1 MNNELVRVTSASAI
15 NDGFVRA
22 TSTVGRGCGR
32 GLQMSPSLSGIWD
45 EAVQLNDVQGRLKSV
60 LTAAEGKEIQN
71 EQLVRY
77 LREARHQES
86 QSEDLLS
93 ELVYY
98 RIQEELE
105 PEVNGEGS
113 RMDESPGQRHA
124 PRDLQPQVHLFE
136 EDGDS
141 GIGIVDM
148 EQVAE
153 DIAENSCFIREHS
166 SSVALQIVPYVSNQ
180 MVPANTGREFYLEL
194 SREIKE
200 HTEACRNMT
209 WNLGEALMFANL
221 DDRINIVQKDKSS
234 STDSRETS
242 ACPTKLKVYG
252 RDQERDLIISKLI
265 GEESEGRNLSVLAII
280 GDGGVGKTTL
290 AKVVFNDSDVS
301 KHFDVLSWVYVSV
314 YFDQAKIIHI
324 LLESLQVENHENI
337 KGLKDL
343 QSTLEST
350 LKSKRFLLVLD
361 DMWEDSQKE
370 KWDELLTPLLTN
382 DVVGNKILVTTRKPS
397 VAKLIGET
405 DPINLDG
412 LKPDDFWDLF
422 KECAF
427 GNENYKGGRKLEKIG
442 KDIVIQ
448 LKGNPLAAKSVGRLL
463 RKKID
468 VAFWKR
474 VLDESEWKQQS
485 DDYDIMPALMISYKY
500 LPVHLQRCF
509 SYCAV
514 FPKYYKY
521 EKECLVNIWI
531 AQGLIYS
538 TDMHKRLE
546 DIGSEFFNDLVE
558 WGFLQQEFE
567 FMSRHIMHDLIHDLA
582 QKVSSHENFT
592 IGGIKSQRAPQFVRH
607 VSVLAEWVYKTEID
621 GTVHP
626 NQAFL
631 QTFSNSFRELQ
642 IRKLSTLMLF
652 GPHDVDF
659 ASTFRQEFNEGK
671 SVRVLKLDMVLSDL
685 DLMIQNIS
693 SFINLRYLELGFFY
707 KGARLELPEAICK
720 LHFLQV
726 LDIKKNWGTSTVL
739 PGGMNKLVNLR
750 HFIAA
755 DELHAK
761 IAGVG
766 NMVALQ
772 ELKAFAVRKTSEFS
786 VKQLRELNQLRG
798 SISICYLDDVG
809 SQQEA
814 IEARISDKVHLN
826 ALHLSWSGVSKT
838 AQRVHSKNKLPILE
852 DLKPHAGLI
861 NLRITEY
868 RQHIPSWLSNNVHI
882 TSLQSL
888 HLDSCFCWETIPTP
902 DMLPLLR
909 ELRLINMIRVSE
921 IEIGCLEI
929 LELRNLRRLRQ
940 CIVSDKGQLSVNLQ
954 ILEVDECIALK
965 KFPLLFIHEDVQN
978 EYKFT
983 RLRRLR
989 VHGCFGDI
997 AISQLLHIESLVDI
1011 DLFLRPVLDEFR
1023 LAPSGPVNGMRME
1036 IKRSGF
1042 VLSKEENLFQSN
1054 KLRDLV
1060 QLKITDDPS
1069 LKNQAWSGLQQLTS
1083 LETFKMSTCR
1093 KLFSS
1098 IPGLSLPPS
1107 VQELEFF
1114 RCNITVKQ
1122 LSQVLLSLPLLKK
1135 FSLIGCQEV
1144 RSLPI
1149 GLFTDEQNQMR
1160 EGSWHIPPEF
1170 FTALESLQ
1178 ISFGIKH
1185 NRDESSVMHFGS
1197 KQRLGKFTSLKR
1209 VVIGDCPSL
1218 LSSII
1223 SGGVFQIPS
1232 SSLRILRVEFL
1243 TNSHLQLSELSSL
1256 TELRITHCE
1265 SLTCVNLDSC
1275 TALQELRI
1283 AGCDMLSS
1291 IEGLQSC
1298 KALRQFSIDS
1308 CKSLCSLVVSLS
1320 TLTTLSIDYNPKLAY
1335 IELNCC
1341 TALQKLCIQGC
1352 ATMAWCEGLQSLSG
1366 LKHLKFENSP
1376 GFTRSWQLAASQVE
1390 SQRSYFPQR
1399 LQVLNVD
1406 DIGVLCVPIC
1416 SQLTS
1421 LKTLTIHGSLYLR
1434 RDYVDN
1440 LTHDN
1445 ERALLLLTSLRSL
1458 EFDKFKH
1465 LQSLPAGLQCLTS
1478 LQRLSVSK
1486 CELITSLPVGGFPAS
1501 LKDMEI
1507 HACSKELT
1515 ALCREV
1521 CRVQKIYFT
1530 DGTGDTD

>member
-1 MNNELVRVTSASAI
+1 
-15 NDGFVRA
+15 
-22 TSTVGRGCGR
+22 
-32 GLQMSPSLSGIWD
+32 
-45 EAVQLNDVQGRLKSV
+45 
-60 LTAAEGKEIQN
+60 
-71 EQLVRY
+71 
-77 LREARHQES
+77 
-86 QSEDLLS
+86 
-93 ELVYY
+93 
-98 RIQEELE
+98 
-105 PEVNGEGS
+105 
-113 RMDESPGQRHA
+113 
-124 PRDLQPQVHLFE
+124 
-136 EDGDS
+136 
-141 GIGIVDM
+141 
-148 EQVAE
+148 
-153 DIAENSCFIREHS
+153 
-166 SSVALQIVPYVSNQ
+166 
-180 MVPANTGREFYLEL
+180 MVPANTDQEFYLEL
-194 SREIKE
+194 SYEIKE
-200 HTEACRNMT
+200 HIEACRNMT

-252 RDQERDLIISKLI
+252 RDQERDLIIRKLI

-290 AKVVFNDSDVS
+290 AKVVFNDSAVS
-301 KHFDVLSWVYVSV
+301 KHFDILSWVYVSV

-324 LLESLQVENHENI
+324 LLESLKVENHENI

-350 LKSKRFLLVLD
+350 LKSKRFLIVLD

-370 KWDELLTPLLTN
+370 SWDELLTPLLTN

-405 DPINLDG
+405 DPIVLLG

-442 KDIVIQ
+442 EDIVIQ

-463 RKKID
+463 RKKIN

-546 DIGSEFFNDLVE
+546 DIGSELFNDLVE

-582 QKVSSHENFT
+582 QKVSSHESFT
-592 IGGIKSQRAPQFVRH
+592 IGDTKSQRTPQFVRH

-631 QTFSNSFRELQ
+631 QKFSNSFRELQ
-642 IRKLSTLMLF
+642 KRNLSTLMLF
-652 GPHDVDF
+652 GPHDLDF
-659 ASTFRQEFNEGK
+659 ANAFRQEFIEGK
-671 SVRVLKLDMVLSDL
+671 SVRVLKLDMVISDL
-685 DLMIQNIS
+685 DFMIQNIS

-707 KGARLELPEAICK
+707 KGDRLELPEAICK
-720 LHFLQV
+720 LHYLQV
-726 LDIKKNWGTSTVL
+726 LDIKKNWGSSTIL
-739 PGGMNKLVNLR
+739 PRGMNKLVNLR
-750 HFIAA
+750 HFIAV
-755 DELHAK
+755 DKLHAQ

-766 NMVALQ
+766 SMTDLQ
-772 ELKAFAVRKTSEFS
+772 ELKAFSVRKTSEFS
-786 VKQLRELNQLRG
+786 IKQLKGLNQLRG
-798 SISICYLDDVG
+798 SISICYLDDVE
-809 SQQEA
+809 SQEEA
-814 IEARISDKVHLN
+814 IEARISDKVHLT
-826 ALHLSWSGVSKT
+826 ALHLSWYGVSED
-838 AQRVHSKNKLPILE
+838 RVLTIKSKLPILE

-861 NLRITEY
+861 NLRITAY
-868 RQHIPSWLSNNVHI
+868 KHHIPSWFSNNIHL
-882 TSLQSL
+882 TSLRSL
-888 HLDSCFCWETIPTP
+888 HLDSCYCWETIPTP

-940 CIVSDKGQLSVNLQ
+940 CKVSDKEQLCVNLQ
-954 ILEVDECIALK
+954 VLEVDDCIALK
-965 KFPLLFIHEDVQN
+965 QFSLLFIHEDVQN
-978 EYKFT
+978 EYQFT
-983 RLRRLR
+983 HLRRLR
-989 VHGCFGDI
+989 VRGCFGDI
-997 AISQLLHIESLVDI
+997 SISQLLHIQSLEDI
-1011 DLFLRPVLDEFR
+1011 DLFMRPELDEFR
-1023 LAPSGPVNGMRME
+1023 LEPSDPLNVMRME

-1042 VLSKEENLFQSN
+1042 VLSKEESLFQSN

-1060 QLKITDDPS
+1060 ELKITDDPS
-1069 LKNQAWSGLQQLTS
+1069 LMNLAWSGLQQLAS
-1083 LETFKMSTCR
+1083 LKTFKMSNCR
-1093 KLFSS
+1093 KLFSR
-1098 IPGLSLPPS
+1098 IPELSLPPS
-1107 VQELEFF
+1107 VQELEFNW
-1114 RCNITVKQ
+1114 CNITAKQ
-1122 LSQVLLSLPLLKK
+1122 LSQVLLRLPLLKK
-1135 FSLIGCQEV
+1135 FSLTSCEEV
-1144 RSLPI
+1144 TSLPI
-1149 GLFTDEQNQMR
+1149 GLFTDEENQMT
-1160 EGSWHIPPEF
+1160 ESSWYIPPNLV
-1170 FTALESLQ
+1170 TTLELLQ
-1178 ISFGIKH
+1178 ISF
-1185 NRDESSVMHFGS
+1185 RTSSRRKDSSEMHFSS
-1197 KQRLGKFTSLKR
+1197 KQGLGKFNSLKK
-1209 VVIGDCPSL
+1209 VVIDDCPTL
-1218 LSSII
+1218 LSTIM
-1223 SGGVFQIPS
+1223 SGASQIPP
-1232 SSLRILRVEFL
+1232 SSLSILHVEEIK
-1243 TNSHLQLSELSSL
+1243 NSCVQLSELSSL
-1256 TELRITHCE
+1256 IELHIIHCE
-1265 SLTCVNLDSC
+1265 FLTWFSLDSC
-1275 TALQELRI
+1275 AALQELWI
-1283 AGCDMLSS
+1283 AGCDLVSS
-1291 IEGLQSC
+1291 LEGLQSC
-1298 KALRQFSIDS
+1298 KALRELSIYG
-1308 CKSLCSLVVSLS
+1308 CKSICSFGVSLS
-1320 TLTTLSIDYNPKLAY
+1320 SLTTLSIKNNANLSYLDLGVSLSSLTTLSIENNPSLAFLD
-1335 IELNCC
+1335 LNSC
-1341 TALQKLCIQGC
+1341 TAMQKLCIEGC
-1352 ATMAWCEGLQSLSG
+1352 ATMSSWKGLKSLSS
-1366 LKHLKFENSP
+1366 LEYLNFENSP

-1390 SQRSYFPQR
+1390 SEHSYFPRR
-1399 LQVLNVD
+1399 LQVLIIDN
-1406 DIGVLCVPIC
+1406 IGVLCVPIC

-1434 RDYVDN
+1434 RDYADS
-1440 LTHDN
+1440 LTDDN
-1445 ERALLLLTSLRSL
+1445 ERALLLLTSLRTL

-1515 ALCREV
+1515 TLCREV